1 MLVLWIVGDEMKLDP
16 RQAKSKEKLH
26 EAYLS
31 LLIEGHNQLSIQ
43 QVCAKAAV
51 TRPTFY
57 KLYKDI
63 NELRKAMI
71 EELLSELKQALTIL
85 NPKPLDEIT
94 EEEKLE
100 NLILLFEH
108 IQKNHIAYKTL
119 LIYQTDA
126 LFTNGIQE
134 ILKEYVR
141 DGIYFSKTRPYLINV
156 NEQLLIAYA
165 AGAYLEC
172 VRWWITTDFEM
183 PPVEMAK
190 TLIELSLNGPYI
202 KRLI

>member
-1 MLVLWIVGDEMKLDP
+1 MKLDP
-16 RQAKSKEKLH
+16 RQVKSKEKLH

-31 LLIEGHNQLSIQ
+31 LLIEGHDQLTIQ
-43 QVCAKAAV
+43 QVCQKAEV

-63 NELRKAMI
+63 IELRKALI
-71 EELLSELKQALTIL
+71 DELLEELKEALTIV
-85 NPKPLDEIT
+85 NPKSLDEIT
-94 EEEKLE
+94 EEEKPE

-108 IQKNHIAYKTL
+108 VQRNHIAYETL

-134 ILKEYVR
+134 IIKKFVH
-141 DGIYFSKTRPYLINV
+141 DGIYFSQTRPYLINV
-156 NEQLLIAYA
+156 NEQLIIAYV

-172 VRWWITTDFEM
+172 IRWWITTNYDT
-183 PPVEMAK
+183 PPIEMAK

-202 KRLI
+202 KRLP

>member
-1 MLVLWIVGDEMKLDP
+1 MKLDP
-16 RQAKSKEKLH
+16 RQVKSKEKLH

-31 LLIEGHNQLSIQ
+31 LIIEGHDQLSIQ
-43 QVCAKAAV
+43 QVCTKATV

-63 NELRKAMI
+63 NELRKDI
-71 EELLSELKQALTIL
+71 INQLLLELKEALTIQ
-85 NPKPLDEIT
+85 NPKPLHEIS
-94 EEEKLE
+94 EVEMHE
-100 NLILLFEH
+100 NLILLFNY
-108 IQKNHIAYKTL
+108 IQKNHIAYETL

-126 LFTNGIQE
+126 LFTNGIKE

-141 DGIYFSKTRPYLINV
+141 EGIYYSQTRPYLINV
-156 NEQLLIAYA
+156 NEQLIIAYA

-172 VRWWITTDFEM
+172 VRWWITTNYET

-190 TLIELSLNGPYI
+190 ILIELSLNGPYI
-202 KRLI
+202 KRLP

>member
-1 MLVLWIVGDEMKLDP
+1 MKLDP
-16 RQAKSKEKLH
+16 RQVRSKEKLH

-31 LLIEGHNQLSIQ
+31 LIIEGHEQLSIQ
-43 QVCAKAAV
+43 QVCTKAEV

-71 EELLSELKQALTIL
+71 EELLLELKQALTIF
-85 NPKPLDEIT
+85 NPKSLDEIT
-94 EEEKLE
+94 EEEKSE
-100 NLILLFEH
+100 NLILFFEH
-108 IQKNHIAYKTL
+108 VQKNHIAYETL

-134 ILKEYVR
+134 ILKDYVR
-141 DGIYFSKTRPYLINV
+141 DGIFFSKTRQYLINV
-156 NEQLLIAYA
+156 NEQLIIAYA

-172 VRWWITTDFEM
+172 VRWWITTNYET

-202 KRLI
+202 KRMP